1 MPFIKG
7 HPSYRS
13 KNGRIKQCTV
23 KRIFMSDLRKNFT
36 SIMLDLM
43 EKDERI
49 ILLTGDLGF
58 NVLEPI
64 AQKYPERFINA
75 GIAEQNMVGVAAGLA
90 LGGKVP
96 FIYSGSV
103 FLIARAYEFVRD
115 EISYNNL
122 PVKLIG
128 TGASGFLGFSHNWT
142 GTENE
147 EDLLKNL
154 PNIKRYYPKDESEL
168 ISALTSD
175 GPAYIR
181 I

>member
-1 MPFIKG
+1 MP
-7 HPSYRS
+7 
-13 KNGRIKQCTV
+13 
-23 KRIFMSDLRKNFT
+23 DLRKTFT
-36 SIMLDLM
+36 SLLLDLM

-58 NVLEPI
+58 NVLEPVI
-64 AQKYPERFINA
+64 EKYPDRFINV

-90 LGGKVP
+90 LGGKKSFV
-96 FIYSGSV
+96 YSGSV
-103 FLIARAYEFVRD
+103 FLICRAYEFIRD
-115 EISYNNL
+115 EVCYNNL
-122 PVKLIG
+122 NVKLCG

-154 PNIKRYYPKDESEL
+154 PNLNRFYPKDESEL
-168 ISALTSD
+168 QEALVSE
-175 GPAYIR
+175 GPAFIR